1 LHRTRFSLST
11 LPLILL
17 VGLLALPV
25 LALLASW
32 LPWGVVQADTG
43 AILREMASTV
53 LPDYVWTTLWL
64 GLMGGGG
71 RGRGGHGHGG
81 GGHAV
86 RVSGPARL

>member
-1 LHRTRFSLST
+1 MHRTRFSLST

-43 AILREMASTV
+43 AILREMERF
-53 LPDYVWTTLWL
+53 LLELWVPPC
-64 GLMGGGG
+64 G
-71 RGRGGHGHGG
+71 
-81 GGHAV
+81 
-86 RVSGPARL
+86 

>member
-43 AILREMASTV
+43 AILREMAAPCCLAT
-53 LPDYVWTTLWL
+53 
-64 GLMGGGG
+64 
-71 RGRGGHGHGG
+71 
-81 GGHAV
+81 
-86 RVSGPARL
+86 SGPRCGWA

>member
-1 LHRTRFSLST
+1 MHRTRFSLST

-43 AILREMASTV
+43 AILREMASFEAA
-53 LPDYVWTTLWL
+53 
-64 GLMGGGG
+64 G
-71 RGRGGHGHGG
+71 
-81 GGHAV
+81 
-86 RVSGPARL
+86 VSEQTAAA